1 MSANIGNDELVS
13 PDNSDRRG
21 PGVEYR
27 SRQMTPSEEEVD
39 NTNMFSNESVN
50 NGFCPEAMD
59 TLGNTDYHAWGTQF
73 T

>member
-1 MSANIGNDELVS
+1 MSANVGSDELVS
-13 PDNSDRRG
+13 PDNSIREG

-27 SRQMTPSEEEVD
+27 SRQMTPSEEEVN
-39 NTNMFSNESVN
+39 NTDMFANESVN

-59 TLGNTDYHAWGTQF
+59 TLGNTDFHAWGTQF